1 MAKAATRKKKAP
13 KAVKTAAKSAPKSK
27 RKTVKK
33 AAGNA
38 ADALWKL
45 ADNPLIGEMLAIGAG
60 AAVAALAE
68 SGISAGK
75 GKKKGIS
82 SKAVKAA
89 GKAAAAAIGARL
101 VSEFTGLSKSSKPS
115 KPPKPAKPAKPA
127 KPVKR
132 AKPKTSKA

>member
-1 MAKAATRKKKAP
+1 MAKAATKAP
-13 KAVKTAAKSAPKSK
+13 KAKKSVKKAVKAVAKAAPKSK

-33 AAGNA
+33 VANNA

-68 SGISAGK
+68 SGIAGK
-75 GKKKGIS
+75 GKNKKIS
-82 SKAVKAA
+82 SKAIKGA

-101 VSEFTGLSKSSKPS
+101 VSEFTGLAKPS
-115 KPPKPAKPAKPA
+115 RAKQAKPAKPAKPA
-127 KPVKR
+127 TR
-132 AKPKTSKA
+132 AKA